1 MKKCISNEKV
11 RQRGITTY
19 HVFRFLSLFTVLFL
33 LSTQPIYANNIWD
46 KANVMFKDVYDNIVK
61 ISTGGM
67 VVVVAIATFLTMF
80 SKNGRTVDEA
90 RSWRMRAI
98 IAWAIINGLGF
109 VTAYLIP
116 LFQGVQWNG

>member
-11 RQRGITTY
+11 RQRGITTH
-19 HVFRFLSLFTVLFL
+19 HVFRFLSVFTVLFL
-33 LSTQPIYANNIWD
+33 LSTQSIYASNIWD

-90 RSWRMRAI
+90 RSWRTRAV

-109 VTAYLIP
+109 VMAYLIP
-116 LFQGVQWNG
+116 LFQGGQWNG